1 LVFHRH
7 LGKDE
12 FTLNARKKADAEAR
26 ATNALRGAR
35 THACFRYSEG
45 VREVFPMKTKTLA
58 ACMLAAVLFEVSV
71 RAENDSD
78 WNATAAGAYLDGRAT
93 WWMGWN
99 TAARDHD
106 TFCISCHTALPYA
119 LARPALR
126 AALRESEL
134 SPNERKF
141 LDNVSK
147 RVRMWNEVEPFY
159 NDKAQG
165 VPKTLESRGTESIL
179 NALILASYSARDG
192 KLSDG
197 AHSAFDNMWALQE
210 KTGET
215 KGAFPWLNFH
225 NEPWEADDSQFFGT
239 SLAAIAVGSAPA
251 SYRSAAGIQDNL
263 KSLCEYLEQ
272 TAAAQSTIN
281 RMFVL
286 WASAKLPGLL
296 KPKQRKSIVDEA
308 LGKQREDGGWSM
320 SSVVVGG
327 WKRRDGT
334 PLETKSDGY
343 ATGVITFVLQQAG
356 VPRDQ
361 PQLKRGLSWLVQ
373 NQDKIEGLWPA
384 WSLNKQRDP
393 ASDPARFMSDAA
405 TAYAVLALTGAK

>member
-1 LVFHRH
+1 
-7 LGKDE
+7 
-12 FTLNARKKADAEAR
+12 
-26 ATNALRGAR
+26 
-35 THACFRYSEG
+35 
-45 VREVFPMKTKTLA
+45 MKTKTLA
-58 ACMLAAVLFEVSV
+58 ACVLAAALFEVSG

-78 WNATAAGAYLDGRAT
+78 WNASAAGAYLDGRTT
-93 WWMGWN
+93 WWMGWK

-119 LARPALR
+119 LGRPALR
-126 AALRESEL
+126 AALRESAL

-147 RVRMWNEVEPFY
+147 RVRIWNEAEPFY
-159 NDKAQG
+159 HDKAQG

-179 NALILASYSARDG
+179 NALILANYSALDG
-192 KLSDG
+192 KLSKD
-197 AHSAFDNMWALQE
+197 ARSAFDNMWALQQ
-210 KTGET
+210 KTGEA
-215 KGAFPWLNFH
+215 KGAFPWLNFK

-239 SLAAIAVGSAPA
+239 ALAAIAVGTAPDN
-251 SYRSAAGIQDNL
+251 YRSTPAIQDNL
-263 KSLCEYLEQ
+263 KLLREYFERG
-272 TAAAQSTIN
+272 AAAQSTIN

-296 KPKQRKSIVDEA
+296 KPEQRKSVVDEA
-308 LGKQREDGGWSM
+308 LGKQQEDGGWST
-320 SSVVVGG
+320 SSVVVSD

-343 ATGVITFVLQQAG
+343 ATGLITFVLQQAG

-373 NQDKIEGLWPA
+373 NQDKIEGLWQA

-405 TAYAVLALTGAK
+405 TAYAVLALTGAN